1 MRPEDYFK
9 PPAESKSEQEERMG
23 VLTVKFILISTLF
36 AAGYFVF
43 SFITGFLLPRYLMA
57 VIVVSFAVQLFLYK
71 YSLLSR
77 KMTAHVFVVICWLIL
92 IILSMGSQGIHSYV
106 LPWLA
111 LIPVI
116 ALVLLTN
123 RAAWLWG
130 GIGLMSVLFFLVF
143 DVNVIPD
150 AWMIPAHS
158 LWIASLNIGLLFM
171 MLILTDIFDRQ
182 QNDLIQKIEQQ
193 NDSLKASQEEIT
205 LQRDTVEMQNR
216 QLEEARTLIEKQHAE
231 LQVRHEELEEEIA
244 RRTKDLVEYTQQLE
258 QFTFVA
264 SHNLRAP
271 IARING
277 LANLLEMTNTDLDE
291 KFIRE
296 KLIASTRELN
306 EVVKDLNL
314 ILEIRKGSVTAF
326 SEINVKEEIELILR
340 NLEKDI
346 TDTQAII
353 ETSVNNLPP
362 LHTIR
367 PYFDSIFLNLISNA
381 IKYRKLEAPPHIR
394 ITATVADHHIH
405 FCVADNGIGMDL
417 EKYRNKLFRLYGRL
431 HSHVDGK
438 GLGLYLVKTQ
448 IEMLEGK
455 IDVSSTLHE
464 GTEFRFSFKI
474 K

>member
-1 MRPEDYFK
+1 MLLENYFTPKRKDSQTPED
-9 PPAESKSEQEERMG
+9 RMG
-23 VLTVKFILISTLF
+23 LLTVKFVWISTLF
-36 AAGYFVF
+36 AIGYWGF
-43 SFITGFLLPRYLMA
+43 SFVTGFLLPRYLMA
-57 VIVVSFAVQLFLYK
+57 MLVFLFVTELFCYK
-71 YSLLSR
+71 YRWLSR
-77 KMTAHVFVVICWLIL
+77 KTVAHVFVFLCWLVVMML
-92 IILSMGSQGIHSYV
+92 TMGSQGIHSYV

-111 LIPVI
+111 LIPII
-116 ALVLLTN
+116 ALVLLTQ
-123 RAAWLWG
+123 RDAWIWS
-130 GIGLMSVLFFLVF
+130 GIGFACVLLFLFV
-143 DVNVIPD
+143 DTDIL
-150 AWMIPAHS
+150 PAGLRIATNS
-158 LWIASLNIGLLFM
+158 LWIASLNIGLLFIV
-171 MLILTDIFDRQ
+171 LILTYIFDNQ
-182 QNDLIQKIEQQ
+182 QNNLIQKIEQQ
-193 NDSLKASQEEIT
+193 NESLKASQEEIT
-205 LQRDTVEMQNR
+205 LQRDTVELQNR
-216 QLEEARTLIEKQHAE
+216 QLEEAHSLIEKQHAE
-231 LQVRHEELEEEIA
+231 LQVRHDELEEEIA

-277 LANLLEMTNTDLDE
+277 LANLLELTNTDIDE
-291 KFIRE
+291 KFVRE

-346 TDTQAII
+346 TDTRAII
-353 ETSVNNLPP
+353 ETSLENIPP

-367 PYFDSIFLNLISNA
+367 PYFDSIFLNLVSNA

-394 ITATVADHHIH
+394 ITASVSGNHIH
-405 FCVADNGIGMDL
+405 FCVSDNGIGIDL
-417 EKYRNKLFRLYGRL
+417 EKYRSKLFRLYGRL

-464 GTEFRFSFKI
+464 GTEFRFSLKI